1 MLASLLL
8 EYRRMPVLMRAGVL
22 VFALGGLI
30 DLLLHS
36 VGFLL
41 GAAAPGWFESLE
53 MVFHVVILLGMVI
66 IMVGIMAAQRGFA
79 AQRRA
84 AAKGGVDT

>member
-1 MLASLLL
+1 
-8 EYRRMPVLMRAGVL
+8 
-22 VFALGGLI
+22 
-30 DLLLHS
+30 

-41 GAAAPGWFESLE
+41 GAAAPDRLESIE

-66 IMVGIMAAQRGFA
+66 IIVGIMAAQRGFA